1 MCYRENRRRIKK
13 NRDLSLFVLKFKP
26 YPNASVYQ
34 WLKMFI
40 FCVLHAKINAIFC
53 SRAGGAKK
61 IKKMPCF
68 IDIYPYIQAFL
79 YVFTRQKPY
88 PYPYP
93 PIQNLTHFLTPVP
106 SNFFLTLLLKT
117 LPYGKQNGPI
127 GNSGFGCRSQ
137 AVY

>member
-1 MCYRENRRRIKK
+1 MR
-13 NRDLSLFVLKFKP
+13 
-26 YPNASVYQ
+26 
-34 WLKMFI
+34 I
-40 FCVLHAKINAIFC
+40 FCVLHAKINTIVC

-61 IKKMPCF
+61 IKKRPCF
-68 IDIYPYIQAFL
+68 IDIYAYFQAFL

-93 PIQNLTHFLTPVP
+93 QIQNLTHFLTPVP

-127 GNSGFGCRSQ
+127 GNSGRATRTRKQLVPRLFNSCHGFSTR
-137 AVY
+137 AAT

>member
-1 MCYRENRRRIKK
+1 M
-13 NRDLSLFVLKFKP
+13 L
-26 YPNASVYQ
+26 
-34 WLKMFI
+34 I
-40 FCVLHAKINAIFC
+40 FCVLHAKIYTIFY

-61 IKKMPCF
+61 IKKRLCF
-68 IDIYPYIQAFL
+68 IDIYACFQVFL

-127 GNSGFGCRSQ
+127 GNS
-137 AVY
+137 ADK

>member
-1 MCYRENRRRIKK
+1 M
-13 NRDLSLFVLKFKP
+13 L
-26 YPNASVYQ
+26 
-34 WLKMFI
+34 I
-40 FCVLHAKINAIFC
+40 FCVLHAKINTIVC

-61 IKKMPCF
+61 IKKRPCF
-68 IDIYPYIQAFL
+68 IDIYAYFQAFL
-79 YVFTRQKPY
+79 HVFTRQKPY

-127 GNSGFGCRSQ
+127 GNSGTIHQVAQKSSPKYIFRLSTTFKQ
-137 AVY
+137 LI